1 MMSST
6 TVVVIAVVALVI
18 GIVLGRKRSKDRTVV
33 WREERQ
39 AGEGSGSPVVDAE
52 VDAFLR
58 KGQLIAAIKRYRE
71 VSGVGLKEAKD
82 AVEARQRELK

>member
-6 TVVVIAVVALVI
+6 AVVVIAVIALVI
-18 GIVLGRKRSKDRTVV
+18 GIVLGRQRSKERTVV
-33 WREERQ
+33 WREARQ
-39 AGEGSGSPVVDAE
+39 IGEGSGAPVVDAE

-82 AVEARQRELK
+82 AVEARQRDLA

>member
-1 MMSST
+1 MLSST
-6 TVVVIAVVALVI
+6 TVVVIALVALVI

-39 AGEGSGSPVVDAE
+39 AGEGPGAPVVDAE

-58 KGQLIAAIKRYRE
+58 QGQLIAAIKRYRE

-82 AVEARQRELK
+82 AVEARQRELT